1 MRFHKNVV
9 LLDKIL
15 TVNLE
20 NAMEKKITQE
30 NFEETYVDS
39 IELERID
46 KFVCDEMARQI
57 HRYIKAMKGSKTI
70 MLKFEE
76 QLATLTVEE
85 KEKAIARY
93 IDLNRKVLSGLDFK
107 VVLARAMAN
116 YCDTFAYLIEL
127 VNNKRKIVFYLNRIR
142 EKYEQYHEVF
152 EEDGR
157 FGIKDHQ
164 GNILIPAHYDFL
176 RTPYVYVDDLR
187 TLPVIAQRDGK
198 MGLILPDGKETV
210 VADFIYDDIS
220 LRDEPPYFEAWK
232 GDEATLIEA

>member
-1 MRFHKNVV
+1 
-9 LLDKIL
+9 
-15 TVNLE
+15 
-20 NAMEKKITQE
+20 MEKKITQE

-76 QLATLTVEE
+76 QLTTLTVEE

-127 VNNKRKIVFYLNRIR
+127 VNNKRKMVFYLNRIR